1 MTAAGDTLAHLEG
14 LWENAER
21 TQPQT
26 GDTYIRRAVRD
37 EISYE
42 VGVAERPILARDY
55 RVLERAKPKRP
66 EWEAVVASHVRDLE
80 HTREVYA
87 RTPGRVD
94 DWESPTRYAKHDELV
109 DPVPLVEMPSRE
121 EVIGALDA
129 GLNAWRRTGEPIDRD
144 DFLADAV
151 LELLGG
157 ERKA

>member
-1 MTAAGDTLAHLEG
+1 MSNAAEIQARLAEA
-14 LWENAER
+14 WENAER

-26 GDTYIRRAVRD
+26 GDTYICRTVRD

-55 RVLERAKPKRP
+55 RVIERAKPKRP
-66 EWEAVVASHVRDLE
+66 EWEAVVASNIRNPGHP
-80 HTREVYA
+80 REVYV

-94 DWESPTRYAKHDELV
+94 DWESSTRYANHDDLV

-121 EVIGALDA
+121 EVIGAIDA
-129 GLNAWRRTGEPIDRD
+129 GLGAWRRTSEPIDRD
-144 DFLADAV
+144 AFIADAV

-157 ERKA
+157 GGRA